1 MGGPLRNLKGELIGM
16 NIARVNRAENYAL
29 PISVVQKSV
38 QNILKNTPQPG
49 K

>member
-1 MGGPLRNLKGELIGM
+1 MLCYRRISAG
-16 NIARVNRAENYAL
+16 VYYAL

-38 QNILKNTPQPG
+38 QNILKNAPQPE